1 MARPHNAPDVF
12 RAIGHPVRRRMLEML
27 RACPLTTSELAQPF
41 NMDIS
46 TISEHIRS
54 LRAARLIAFRV
65 RKNQHVYS
73 LVKPRLRSIRQ
84 WIDQFHRL

>member
-27 RACPLTTSELAQPF
+27 RKDALTAAELAQPF
-41 NMDIS
+41 HMTQG
-46 TISEHIRS
+46 TISDHIRT
-54 LRAARLIAFRV
+54 LRVAGLVTFRA

-73 LVKPRLRSIRQ
+73 LVPARLAPLEEWLRSLR
-84 WIDQFHRL
+84 RP